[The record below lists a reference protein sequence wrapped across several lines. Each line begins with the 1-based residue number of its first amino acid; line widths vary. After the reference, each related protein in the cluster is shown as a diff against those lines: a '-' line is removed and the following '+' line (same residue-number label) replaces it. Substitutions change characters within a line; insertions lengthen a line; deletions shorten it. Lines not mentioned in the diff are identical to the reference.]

1 MNTDSLR
8 RIIADE
14 ATEGTEEEGIVGGIS
29 SITGRGRDKI
39 TKNGYMLS
47 A

>member
-14 ATEGTEEEGIVGGIS
+14 ATEGPEEEGIVGGLFNYR
-29 SITGRGRDKI
+29 TGSRQ
-39 TKNGYMLS
+39 THKNGYMLS